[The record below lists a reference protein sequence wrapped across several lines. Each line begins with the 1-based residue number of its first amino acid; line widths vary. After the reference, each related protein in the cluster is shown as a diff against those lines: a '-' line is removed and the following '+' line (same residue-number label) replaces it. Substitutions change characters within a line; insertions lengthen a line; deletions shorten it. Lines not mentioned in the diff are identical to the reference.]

1 MTEDVYLRADWAAK
15 RVRDALKEVLMV
27 KRANWWWWLVLNSVE
42 ALQEVL
48 MVKRADWWWWEG
60 EQD

>member
-1 MTEDVYLRADWAAK
+1 MSK
-15 RVRDALKEVLMV
+15 RGLGRKKNRDALKEMLMV

-42 ALQEVL
+42 ALQEVW
-48 MVKRADWWWWEG
+48 MVKRADWRWWEG

>member
-1 MTEDVYLRADWAAK
+1 MSK
-15 RVRDALKEVLMV
+15 RGLGSKKSRDALKEVLMV
-27 KRANWWWWLVLNSVE
+27 KRANFWWWLVLNSVE

-48 MVKRADWWWWEG
+48 MVKRADWRWWEG

>member
-1 MTEDVYLRADWAAK
+1 MSKTGLGSIKSW
-15 RVRDALKEVLMV
+15 DALKEVLMV
-27 KRANWWWWLVLNSVE
+27 KRANFWWWQVLNSVE

-48 MVKRADWWWWEG
+48 MVKRADWRWWEG

>member
-1 MTEDVYLRADWAAK
+1 MSK
-15 RVRDALKEVLMV
+15 RGLGSKKSRGALKEVLMV

>member
-48 MVKRADWWWWEG
+48 MVKRAD
-60 EQD
+60 

>member
-1 MTEDVYLRADWAAK
+1 MSK
-15 RVRDALKEVLMV
+15 RGLCRKKSRDALKEVLMV
-27 KRANWWWWLVLNSVE
+27 KRANWWWWWLVLNSVE

-48 MVKRADWWWWEG
+48 MVKRADWRWWEG